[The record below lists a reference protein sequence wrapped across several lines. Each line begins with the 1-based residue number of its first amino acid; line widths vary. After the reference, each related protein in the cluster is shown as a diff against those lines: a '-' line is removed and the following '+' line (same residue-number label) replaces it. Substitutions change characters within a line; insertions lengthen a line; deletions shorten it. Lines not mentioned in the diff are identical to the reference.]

1 MSPSTSTAGVA
12 NVRREGHLFVV
23 IVFVE
28 GIGECESTTVC

>member
-23 IVFVE
+23 VVE
-28 GIGECESTTVC
+28 GIEEGEVKTVC